1 MTWKYLMMKLLHL
14 MYLLHS
20 NLAVQKFLNLTTL
33 PLHVLLYS
41 CISYFA
47 LAYPTLLLHIL
58 LYSCISYFTPAYP
71 TLLLHIL
78 LCSCISYFA
87 PAHPTLLLHILLY
100 SCMSYCCIIFLDF
113 PSQLA
118 LLDNLKGGRAGKAEV
133 RP

>member
-1 MTWKYLMMKLLHL
+1 MMKLLHL

-33 PLHVLLYS
+33 PLHVLLCS

-47 LAYPTLLLHIL
+47 
-58 LYSCISYFTPAYP
+58 PAYL

-87 PAHPTLLLHILLY
+87 PAYPTLLLHILLCSCICY
-100 SCMSYCCIIFLDF
+100 FAPAYATLLLHIVLCSCMSYFTPACRIVAFFLDF